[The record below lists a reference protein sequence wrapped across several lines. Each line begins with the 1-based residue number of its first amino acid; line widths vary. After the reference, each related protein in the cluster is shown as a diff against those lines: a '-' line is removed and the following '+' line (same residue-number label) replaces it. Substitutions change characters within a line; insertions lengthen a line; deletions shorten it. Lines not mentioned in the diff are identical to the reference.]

1 MQVAYGLGT
10 KLKKYMC
17 ECSHWHN
24 PPLPPVCIRAH
35 FNSPC
40 LYQQQDKAK
49 ITKKYI
55 DN

>member
-10 KLKKYMC
+10 KLKKYVWMFALTQ
-17 ECSHWHN
+17 
-24 PPLPPVCIRAH
+24 PPSPPVCIRAH